1 MRCNRE
7 EAMGGLVF
15 DALHRA
21 PPLAQQVYG
30 MVRHSVRSGTLQP
43 GERLADGP
51 LARTLGVSRSPVREA
66 LARLVAE
73 GLLESGDGGVQVP
86 VPTVAAMEEICDIR
100 RLIEPPA
107 AQRAAR
113 RMNEPARC
121 ALEAAVE
128 AARLAD
134 AAGDVAGFLE
144 ANYVFRSVW
153 VGRLDNRR
161 LRETI
166 FRFDDQAG
174 AVRRMTLALPVAR
187 KEALAMLEE
196 GLRAFREADG
206 AAAERFALRFIDGAG
221 HHFRQIVVA
230 AGNSGQP
237 AVQHGPLQGV

>member
-1 MRCNRE
+1 M
-7 EAMGGLVF
+7 
-15 DALHRA
+15 
-21 PPLAQQVYG
+21 
-30 MVRHSVRSGTLQP
+30 
-43 GERLADGP
+43 
-51 LARTLGVSRSPVREA
+51 REA

-86 VPTVAAMEEICDIR
+86 VPTVTAMEEICDIR

-113 RMNEPARC
+113 RMNEPALC

-134 AAGDVAGFLE
+134 AADVAGFLE

-187 KEALAMLEE
+187 KQALAMLEE

-206 AAAERFALRFIDGAG
+206 AAAERFARHYIDGAG
-221 HHFRQIVVA
+221 HHFRQIAAA

>member
-1 MRCNRE
+1 
-7 EAMGGLVF
+7 MGGLVF

-86 VPTVAAMEEICDIR
+86 VPTVTAMEEICDIR

-134 AAGDVAGFLE
+134 AAGDVADFLE

-206 AAAERFALRFIDGAG
+206 AAAERFARRYIDGAG
-221 HHFRQIVVA
+221 RHFRMVVVA